1 MESLPVLDLFQYL
14 EMLDLDLRMQKKMT
28 LNGQSQYHHHHYW
41 IHGPEEDCP
50 VRMKIITIMA
60 FKITNAHSWK
70 L

>member
-1 MESLPVLDLFQYL
+1 
-14 EMLDLDLRMQKKMT
+14 MLDLDLRMQKKMT

-50 VRMKIITIMA
+50 VRMKIITIMV
-60 FKITNAHSWK
+60 FKITNAHSGK